1 MSYLDDEV
9 IEDFKKND
17 IPLTILP
24 KQKHDLIV
32 KEINNSIPF
41 HTCNIAWELLE
52 GSTYLGD
59 ITSDTSI
66 DSLAEKIKKTTDNHV
81 IILGDST
88 DNAYSINVK
97 DIYPALQIFSTIPQH
112 TFITFI
118 RLGKIKWIAGLS
130 FEGNMY
136 FSNL

>member
-1 MSYLDDEV
+1 MSYLDDEI
-9 IEDFKKND
+9 IEDFKK
-17 IPLTILP
+17 IGITFTILP
-24 KQKHDLIV
+24 RQQHNLIV
-32 KEINNSIPF
+32 SEMNNSIPF

-52 GSTYLGD
+52 DSIYLGD

-66 DSLAEKIKKTTDNHV
+66 ESLAEKIKQTTESHV
-81 IILGDST
+81 IIVGDST
-88 DNAYSINVK
+88 DHAYSINVE
-97 DIYPALQIFSTIPQH
+97 DIYPALRIFSTIPQH

-118 RLGKIKWIAGLS
+118 SQKKIKWIAGLS